1 MRNRLW
7 TVATLAL
14 TMVILTNYC
23 ATIKPE
29 AKLDPLSEDFYSKV
43 RYIIAREESKIF
55 LELPPEARAAFIDE
69 FWKRRDPTPGTE
81 RNEYMESYFDRIEE
95 ANRLFK
101 GGGRSGWLQDR
112 GRIYILFGPPQERQT
127 NPMGGRP
134 IDPYEEP
141 RKMVESQRVA
151 TGEKPTEVW
160 VYYNLFSTLQKPQ
173 AVTLV
178 FVDVDGTGDYRLTT
192 NIDEVIPGKIGAD
205 AAFRPDLVFTH
216 ELHKEEAGRA
226 YLRVQKA
233 LFDFSW
239 EFVKERDK
247 KAGRNL
253 TIRTLLPYK
262 KIIFIKENGRFKAE
276 MRWEVRIKNAKDD
289 TVWTYEEENKLDFN
303 QEFLDEN
310 KESSWEKVILVM
322 TWLEK
327 GKYSVYLWLKNT
339 SGDQEIKKLLSLKM

>member
-1 MRNRLW
+1 MRNLSG
-7 TVATLAL
+7 TVAALAL
-14 TMVILTNYC
+14 AMVLLMSSC

-29 AKLDPLSEDFYSKV
+29 AKLDSFSEDFYSKV
-43 RYIIAREESKIF
+43 RYIITREESKIF

-95 ANRLFK
+95 ANRLFR
-101 GGGRSGWLQDR
+101 GGGRAGWLQDR
-112 GRIYILFGPPQERQT
+112 GRIYVLFGPPQERQT

-134 IDPYEEP
+134 IDPYEDP
-141 RKMVESQRVA
+141 RRMVESQRVA

-205 AAFRPDLVFTH
+205 AISKPDLVFTH
-216 ELHKEEAGRA
+216 ELSKEEASRA
-226 YLRVQKA
+226 YLRDQKA

-239 EFVKERDK
+239 EFDKERDR

-253 TIRTLLPYK
+253 AIRLFVPYK
-262 KIIFIKENGRFKAE
+262 KVIFVKEDSRFSAE
-276 MRWEVRIKNAKDD
+276 MRWEVRIKNAKEE
-289 TVWTYEEENKLDFN
+289 TAWTHEEEDKLDFN

-310 KESSWEKVILVM
+310 KEGSWEKMIPVM
-322 TWLEK
+322 TWLER
-327 GKYSVYLWLKNT
+327 GKYSVYLCLKNT